1 MNKIKF
7 LADYYGKLNQELK
20 AKEELSELQEELN
33 YNIITDGVSENTSS
47 EIADVLIMILQII
60 YLYGI
65 QEDVKEEI
73 KFKLNRQIDR
83 IKNTKY

>member
-7 LADYYGKLNQELK
+7 LANYYGKLNQELK
-20 AKEELSELQEELN
+20 LQEELTELHEEIN

-47 EIADVLIMILQII
+47 EIADVFIMISQLI
-60 YLYGI
+60 YLYDI